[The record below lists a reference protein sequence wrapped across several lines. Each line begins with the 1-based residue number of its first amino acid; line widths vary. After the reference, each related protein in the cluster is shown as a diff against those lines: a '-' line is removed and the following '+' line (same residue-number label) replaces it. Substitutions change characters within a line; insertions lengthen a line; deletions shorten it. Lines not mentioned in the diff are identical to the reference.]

1 MVVMGVFRTVCIAW
15 YSLSECACVWERDP
29 KYWQA
34 WLLFGRWDYIWLLFL
49 YTSLYLQNF
58 FITEYILL
66 LSSGKKERYFFL
78 GEKQTELLLNAKTQQ
93 RTQGEQ
99 ELATGL
105 QKLMVCLSGEGDS
118 VVCTN
123 VILGHSWVE
132 FPLIVMELLTRDVL
146 GL

>member
-1 MVVMGVFRTVCIAW
+1 MILLVNVRVCEREIPNIDKLGS
-15 YSLSECACVWERDP
+15 SLGDGIT
-29 KYWQA
+29 YD
-34 WLLFGRWDYIWLLFL
+34 FYLFL

-58 FITEYILL
+58 FVTEYILL

-78 GEKQTELLLNAKTQQ
+78 GEKQTELLLNAKMQQ
-93 RTQGEQ
+93 RAQGEQ

-123 VILGHSWVE
+123 VILGHS
-132 FPLIVMELLTRDVL
+132 
-146 GL
+146 